1 MTRHTTANIGRGRPA
16 VQRGAFALILAL
28 NGLFGIIGWQEI
40 GESDGPIDEPG
51 RLRRVFRRAIWR
63 TAAMAVRTPVTWNRR
78 VWSCLGVER
87 VKVMAG
93 IDRVS
98 PARYVVIV
106 RLKHRVTGRLLTR
119 INTHTVAGAFNGST
133 DRLESRR
140 RAGWEHHWKELQ
152 EIAAQEAETGAD
164 VVISGDFNRQHPP
177 LPIDEL
183 HPRAVLAAKAHTDH
197 LIAIPAAGHRAVVDK
212 VERATVGIDFH
223 VGLSARIRFRDAA

>member
-16 VQRGAFALILAL
+16 AQRGAFALIRAL
-28 NGLFGIIGWQEI
+28 NGLLGIIGWQEI
-40 GESDGPIDEPG
+40 GESDGPVDEPG
-51 RLRRVFRRAIWR
+51 RLRRIFRRAVWR
-63 TAAMAVRTPVTWNRR
+63 TAGMAVRTPVTWNRTIWR
-78 VWSCLGVER
+78 CLSVER
-87 VKVMAG
+87 VKVMKG

-106 RLKHRVTGRLLTR
+106 RLQHRVTGRLLTR

-140 RAGWEHHWKELQ
+140 RQGWEHHWEELQ
-152 EIAAQEAETGAD
+152 EIATQEAETGAD
-164 VVISGDFNRQHPP
+164 VVISGDFNRQRPP
-177 LPIDEL
+177 LPINEL
-183 HPRAVLAAKAHTDH
+183 HPRARLAAKSHTDY
-197 LIAIPAAGHRAVVDK
+197 LIAIPAAGHRVVVDK